1 MSVNTSAARVV
12 TGMPDHEYR
21 AVPAVSQTALKRILD
36 CPARY
41 KWALDHPEPP
51 RDAFDFGHVV
61 HAMILDRGSEIA
73 RLDFPDRRTNAY
85 RDAVKIARAAGQVPL
100 LAAHYDQAR
109 ACADAVLAHPFASQ
123 LLSLPGDSEVALF
136 WTDPDTGIDCKAL
149 IDRAGELP
157 NGGRLLI
164 DVKTTAS
171 SADPDGFAAGSARY
185 GYHVQAAFYT
195 DAWRRITGEDDVR
208 FLFVVVEKDA
218 PHLVSIDEYDD
229 DSTAAGRAR
238 YRDALTTLATCQ
250 RNDTWP
256 GYTDQIIRTIRLPR
270 WALTEG
276 DTP

>member
-1 MSVNTSAARVV
+1 MSVDTSAARVV
-12 TGMPDHEYR
+12 TGMPEHEYR

-51 RDAFDFGHVV
+51 RDAFDFGHAV
-61 HAMILDRGSEIA
+61 HAIVLGRGAETV
-73 RLDFPDRRTNAY
+73 RLDFPNRRTNEY
-85 RDAVKIARAAGQVPL
+85 KDAEKAAREDGKVPL
-100 LAAHYDQAR
+100 LAAHYDQAA
-109 ACADAVLAHPFASQ
+109 ACAQAVLAHPFASQ
-123 LLSLPGDSEVALF
+123 LLALPGDSEVAVF
-136 WTDPDTGIDCKAL
+136 WTDEETGIDCKAL
-149 IDRAGELP
+149 IDRAVELP

-185 GYHVQAAFYT
+185 GYHVQAASYL
-195 DAWRRITGEDDVR
+195 DAWRLATGEDNVR
-208 FLFVVVEKDA
+208 FLFIVVEKDP

-229 DSTAAGRAR
+229 DSLAAGRAR
-238 YRDALTTLATCQ
+238 YRDALNTLATCQ
-250 RNDTWP
+250 ATNTWP
-256 GYTDQIIRTIRLPR
+256 GYTDQIIATVRLPR